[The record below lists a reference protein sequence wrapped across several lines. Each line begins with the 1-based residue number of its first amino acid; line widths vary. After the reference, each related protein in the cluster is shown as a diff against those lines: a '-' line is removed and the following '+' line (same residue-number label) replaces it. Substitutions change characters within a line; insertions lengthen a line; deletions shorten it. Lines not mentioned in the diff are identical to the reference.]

1 MGSVKQ
7 KLTSAAQS
15 FPLSMVTEKR
25 LDLGNISEIKLMG
38 FANEFDA
45 GYEKEFRMTQS
56 LFDLLNNKIQL
67 SKFEDLIG
75 FIK

>member
-1 MGSVKQ
+1 
-7 KLTSAAQS
+7 
-15 FPLSMVTEKR
+15 MVTEKR
-25 LDLGNISEIKLMG
+25 LDLGNISEIKLTG

-45 GYEKEFRMTQS
+45 EYEREFRMTQS